1 MFDFW
6 SINISIFKDTSK
18 TAVKQNR
25 IVELL
30 FGKGLRFAIQGL
42 GLFLNSMA
50 IWILVSKEKMQR
62 IFMHLLAIS
71 LVCDNGFIITD
82 FLTACYHELDL
93 DIFVWTLPWF
103 AYPLKEVFYL
113 ANILITISL
122 SYERY
127 VIIMDKSGY
136 REQMKIK
143 DLRRK
148 RLMMYVIGILTTSV
162 MVNCLSFFTYA
173 IRNKSI
179 DDADDYQWTREKT
192 ELRKNKTYLIWDKLI
207 KWFSIYVI
215 TFFLLMFFNVKI
227 YISVKEKL
235 KLRANLNVNGNSV
248 DLSRDESKGWL
259 CLSFVNKIR
268 KLDELSFAL
277 FIVVGAFLFCNVWY
291 VGEEMLKTF
300 GFDVDKV
307 PNYLIISRFMRTLNA
322 CTNVLVY
329 CFADKTFK
337 NYLKENIWHILH
349 LMSCSAFGY
358 QKAITTDQTESTYM
372 SDSKTRN
379 TSQDVR
385 R

>member
-1 MFDFW
+1 M
-6 SINISIFKDTSK
+6 K
-18 TAVKQNR
+18 TAVKQNYF
-25 IVELL
+25 VDLL
-30 FGKGLRFAIQGL
+30 FGKGLRFGIQGL

-103 AYPLKEVFYL
+103 AYPLKEIFYL

-136 REQMKIK
+136 REQMKMK

-148 RLMMYVIGILTTSV
+148 HLMMYVIGILTTSV

-192 ELRKNKTYLIWDKLI
+192 E
-207 KWFSIYVI
+207 F
-215 TFFLLMFFNVKI
+215 
-227 YISVKEKL
+227 
-235 KLRANLNVNGNSV
+235 
-248 DLSRDESKGWL
+248 
-259 CLSFVNKIR
+259 
-268 KLDELSFAL
+268 
-277 FIVVGAFLFCNVWY
+277 
-291 VGEEMLKTF
+291 
-300 GFDVDKV
+300 
-307 PNYLIISRFMRTLNA
+307 
-322 CTNVLVY
+322 
-329 CFADKTFK
+329 
-337 NYLKENIWHILH
+337 
-349 LMSCSAFGY
+349 
-358 QKAITTDQTESTYM
+358 
-372 SDSKTRN
+372 
-379 TSQDVR
+379 
-385 R
+385 